1 MRLSVVIPSRL
12 AAERPADPA
21 SRWFVERAIAC
32 VRGQTLLARPGW
44 SVQIVIGVDPGMA
57 AAGRQRLDAAIDI
70 AEAPLRLQAEA
81 LNAALARVDGDVVA
95 LLEDDDLWAPDYL
108 ALAVDRFER
117 VDFVSST
124 QLERM
129 VGDDDV
135 VGILDYPTP
144 SSWVMKRAI
153 LDRVGGFDAS
163 YRWHLDS
170 EWLGRLGEIRAPR
183 VHLVEATAPVAAA
196 EITHS
201 RQMLMWMLERSNNV
215 TIERHDSPWPKVFR
229 TRHPGSGMAK
239 IRDSEE
245 LKKESDAEY
254 ERMKQRYG
262 HVPW

>member
-1 MRLSVVIPSRL
+1 MVIPSRL
-12 AAERPADPA
+12 APERPADPA

-44 SVQIVIGVDPGMA
+44 SLQIVVGVDPGMA
-57 AAGRQRLDAAIDI
+57 AVGRGRLDGSIVL
-70 AEAPLRLQAEA
+70 AEAPMRRQADA

-117 VDFVSST
+117 AEFVSST
-124 QLERM
+124 QLERT
-129 VGDDDV
+129 VGDDEV
-135 VGILDYPTP
+135 IGILDFPTP

-153 LDRVGGFDAS
+153 LDAVGGFDPS

-170 EWLGRLGEIRAPR
+170 EWLGRLGESGARR

-196 EITHS
+196 DIAHS
-201 RQMLMWMLERSNNV
+201 RQMLMWMLERSTGV

-229 TRHPGSGMAK
+229 TRHPGSGMAR
-239 IRDSEE
+239 IRDDEA
-245 LKKESDAEY
+245 LQKESEAEY